1 MGKMRQE
8 TTAQT
13 RQPKAEKKNHQA
25 EKVDRKALNSI
36 NQMQH
41 RRLAMSLNDRQKKAG
56 TTTVAAEAKSVRPSE
71 VRETK
76 HSPVHE
82 AITCIVKMRSRK
94 GKTRKTLK
102 QPVKSS
108 STSDTN
114 IL

>member
-13 RQPKAEKKNHQA
+13 RQPKAKKKTPQA

-36 NQMQH
+36 NRMQH
-41 RRLAMSLNDRQKKAG
+41 RRLAMSLKRSAKKAG
-56 TTTVAAEAKSVRPSE
+56 TTTVAAEAKGVRSSE

-82 AITCIVKMRSRK
+82 AITCVVKMRPGK
-94 GKTRKTLK
+94 GKTRRMLNS
-102 QPVKSS
+102 Q
-108 STSDTN
+108 
-114 IL
+114 